1 MSSNSQISTTPVK
14 DWEKEVL
21 DPKKTSLEDQP
32 TVPGQPGAPVANTQ
46 KSCAAP
52 MVIEETSMEM
62 EEQLKMDNMPRQVE
76 GTNLELYETRENAM
90 TRE

>member
-1 MSSNSQISTTPVK
+1 MTPVK
-14 DWEKEVL
+14 DREKKVL
-21 DPKKTSLEDQP
+21 SEH
-32 TVPGQPGAPVANTQ
+32 
-46 KSCAAP
+46 AAP

-90 TRE
+90 TLE